1 MQDALTDVR
10 ALASESPAVGALVAD
25 TIRARPGDSVASVV
39 EALRGRAGATPGWI
53 AVCEGDELT
62 SLVAAPQLLM
72 AGAARPIEQIDGAAF
87 MRVEASSSA
96 ESAAWLATMTDAEVV
111 AVEDDGGRFQGIVPL
126 SRFLPLLVHEH
137 EEDIARLGGFL
148 RGSRTART
156 ASEEP
161 VHRRVM
167 HRAPWLLLG
176 LLGTGLAAQ
185 IVRSFEVELE
195 ETVALAFFLPGIVYM
210 ADAVGTQTE
219 TLVIRGLSVGVPIR
233 RILRLEM
240 VTGALIG
247 ALLSLGILPLAL
259 AITGDATLAFVVA
272 LSLLA
277 SAMCAT
283 VIAMSLPWAMCR
295 FGLDPAF
302 GSGPLAT
309 VMQDLISILIY
320 FGIAIALI
328 S

>member
-1 MQDALTDVR
+1 MQDALTDAR
-10 ALASESPAVGALVAD
+10 ALAGEAPAVGALAAD
-25 TIRARPGDSVASVV
+25 TFRARPGDSVATVV
-39 EALRGRAGATPGWI
+39 EALRGRAGSTPGWI
-53 AVCEGDELT
+53 AVCEGDELM
-62 SLVAAPQLLM
+62 SLVAASQLLM
-72 AGAARPIEQIDGAAF
+72 AGEARPIEQMDSVSF
-87 MRVEASSSA
+87 MRVEASVSA
-96 ESAAWLATMTDAEVV
+96 ESAAWLATMTDAEV
-111 AVEDDGGRFQGIVPL
+111 VPL

-185 IVRSFEVELE
+185 IVRAFEVELE

-233 RILRLEM
+233 RILRLEV

-247 ALLSLGILPLAL
+247 GLLSLGILPLAL

-283 VIAMSLPWAMCR
+283 VIAMSLPWAMNR

>member
-1 MQDALTDVR
+1 MVQLSEAR
-10 ALASESPAVGALVAD
+10 ALASESPAVGALAAD
-25 TIRARPGDSVASVV
+25 TIRARPGDSVRSVV
-39 EALRGRAGATPGWI
+39 EALRSQAGAPPGWI
-53 AVCEGDELT
+53 AICEDDELM
-62 SLVAAPQLLM
+62 SLVAASQLLV
-72 AGAARPIEQIDGAAF
+72 AGEARPIEQIDGASF
-87 MRVEASSSA
+87 LRVEATISA
-96 ESAAWLATMTDAEVV
+96 ESAVWLATMTDVEVV
-111 AVEDDGGRFQGIVPL
+111 AVEDEDGRFQGIVPL

-176 LLGTGLAAQ
+176 LLGAVLAAQ
-185 IVRSFEVELE
+185 IVRAFEVQLE

-219 TLVIRGLSVGVPIR
+219 TLVIRGLSVGVPVR
-233 RILRLEM
+233 RILRLEII
-240 VTGALIG
+240 TGVVIG
-247 ALLSLGILPLAL
+247 GLLSLGIFP
-259 AITGDATLAFVVA
+259 LAFVITSDETLSLAVA
-272 LSLLA
+272 LSLMA
-277 SAMCAT
+277 SSTCAT
-283 VIAMSLPWAMCR
+283 IVAMSLPWLMDR
-295 FGLDPAF
+295 LNLDPAF

-309 VMQDLISILIY
+309 VIQDLLSILIY
-320 FGIAIALI
+320 FAIAVALI

>member
-1 MQDALTDVR
+1 MIELSEAR
-10 ALASESPAVGALVAD
+10 ALASESPAVGDLAAD
-25 TIRARPGDSVASVV
+25 TYRAGPGDSVGSVV
-39 EALRGRAGATPGWI
+39 EALRGRPGAAPGWV
-53 AVCEGDELT
+53 AVCEGGRLM
-62 SLVAAPQLLM
+62 SLVAASELLT
-72 AGAARPIEQIDGAAF
+72 ARETTPLEQVDGAAVI
-87 MRVEASSSA
+87 RVEASTSA
-96 ESAAWLATMTDAEVV
+96 ESAVWLATMTDADAVV
-111 AVEDDGGRFQGIVPL
+111 VEDETGRFQGIVPL
-126 SRFLPLLVHEH
+126 SQFLPLLVHEH

-161 VHRRVM
+161 VHRRVL

-176 LLGTGLAAQ
+176 LLGAVLAAQ
-185 IVRSFEVELE
+185 IVRAFEVELA

-219 TLVIRGLSVGVPIR
+219 TLVIRGLSVGVPVR
-233 RILRLEM
+233 RILRLE
-240 VTGALIG
+240 VITGVFIG
-247 ALLSLGILPLAL
+247 GLLSLGIFPLAL
-259 AITGDATLAFVVA
+259 AFTGDATLSLAVA

-283 VIAMSLPWAMCR
+283 VVAMSLPWVMDR
-295 FGLDPAF
+295 FGIDPAF

-309 VMQDLISILIY
+309 VVQDLLSILIY
-320 FGIAIALI
+320 FAIAVALI

>member
-1 MQDALTDVR
+1 MQDALTDAR
-10 ALASESPAVGALVAD
+10 ALAGEAPAVGALAAD
-25 TIRARPGDSVASVV
+25 TFRARPGDSVATVV
-39 EALRGRAGATPGWI
+39 EALRGRAGSTPGWI
-53 AVCEGDELT
+53 AVCEGDELM
-62 SLVAAPQLLM
+62 SLVAASQLLM
-72 AGAARPIEQIDGAAF
+72 AGEARPIEQMDSVSF
-87 MRVEASSSA
+87 MRVEASVSA

-111 AVEDDGGRFQGIVPL
+111 VVEDEGGRFQGIVPL

-185 IVRSFEVELE
+185 IVRAFEVELE

-233 RILRLEM
+233 RILRLEV

-247 ALLSLGILPLAL
+247 GLLSLGILPLAL

-283 VIAMSLPWAMCR
+283 VIAMSLPWAMNR